1 MGLKRKVDLQ
11 WKEQAKV
18 SLKNIYYF
26 IKKDSPQSAKK
37 VKKEILA
44 LAKTLIKFPEKYSKE
59 LYYVSNDGSIR
70 YVPIYSYK
78 IIYQITST
86 EIIILDI
93 FHTSRNPEEIS
104 KYKHGH

>member
-1 MGLKRKVDLQ
+1 MVKKKVNVIWDNEAV
-11 WKEQAKV
+11 K
-18 SLKNIYYF
+18 SLKEIISF

>member
-1 MGLKRKVDLQ
+1 MVKKKVNVIWDNEAV
-11 WKEQAKV
+11 K
-18 SLKNIYYF
+18 SLKEIISF

-59 LYYVSNDGSIR
+59 LYYISNDGSIR